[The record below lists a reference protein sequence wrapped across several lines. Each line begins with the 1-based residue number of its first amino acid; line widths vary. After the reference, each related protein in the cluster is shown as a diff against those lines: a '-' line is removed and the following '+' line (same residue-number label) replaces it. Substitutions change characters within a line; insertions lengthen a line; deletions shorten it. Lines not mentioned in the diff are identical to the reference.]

1 MLIVA
6 LWFISN
12 GGEKTDGA
20 LAKITAVASSCA
32 LCHHIFIVNK
42 KLYLRIKL
50 IKKNLDLKYASFY
63 KRF

>member
-12 GGEKTDGA
+12 GGEKTADA
-20 LAKITAVASSCA
+20 LAEISVVASSCA
-32 LCHHIFIVNK
+32 FCHHIFIVNK

-50 IKKNLDLKYASFY
+50 AN
-63 KRF
+63 